1 MKKIIIICILVLDLT
16 VYGQTSVKPI
26 DYKKADSIAL
36 SFPRNKYYFYQETAQ
51 DLAEQFTTEREKCR
65 AIFRWIT
72 NNIMYDYKILN
83 DYKKD
88 RFDPLVVYKTKK
100 AVCGGYAS
108 LFQAMCEEAKI
119 KCEYIGGE
127 SITSNNYGSH
137 AWNIVK
143 LDGVWYIMDVTWATG
158 NTPDKKSNFKNAKE
172 IDETWWMANYTDFM
186 KSHKTDD
193 YKWKEYI
200 ENKD

>member
-1 MKKIIIICILVLDLT
+1 MKNTIIISILFVSLT
-16 VYGQTSVKPI
+16 VYGQTSEKLI
-26 DYKKADSIAL
+26 DYKKADSVAL
-36 SFPRNKYYFYQETAQ
+36 SFPRNKYYFYQETVQ
-51 DLAEQFTTEREKCR
+51 DFAEQFTTEREKCR

-72 NNIMYDYKILN
+72 NNIKFDWSVKN

-88 RFDPLVVYKTKK
+88 RTDPLIVYKTKK
-100 AVCGGYAS
+100 AVRAGYAS
-108 LFQAMCEEAKI
+108 LFKAMCEEAKI
-119 KCEYIGGE
+119 KCEYISGE

-158 NTPDKKSNFKNAKE
+158 NTTDKLSSIKNTKI
-172 IDETWWMANYTDFM
+172 IDETWWMANYNEFI

-193 YKWKEYI
+193 SNWKYYI